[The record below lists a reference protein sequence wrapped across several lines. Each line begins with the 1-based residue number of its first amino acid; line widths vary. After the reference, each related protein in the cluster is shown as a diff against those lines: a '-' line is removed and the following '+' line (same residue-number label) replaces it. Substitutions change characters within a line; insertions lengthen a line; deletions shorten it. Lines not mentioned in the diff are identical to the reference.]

1 MQNGYKEH
9 LDNEALRVLTSP
21 NVRKNLDQDTL
32 AMLQGGGLVLEDSVF
47 YLKKN
52 ITSNPLDLI
61 VTSDSEKIGTRNI
74 DRAELPNLQHLVLK
88 KIEFEYATHATETD
102 PAVLT
107 YSSLKPASA
116 VPALENGE
124 LVIIQDDKPI
134 ISIPIASFFQA
145 ADVDDNSKKGVWLDN
160 WRVIK
165 AERKIKVQIRY
176 ADGQA
181 MQTAAEQ
188 HHVSI
193 KLIGTKTRKA

>member
-181 MQTAAEQ
+181 MQTVAEQ

-193 KLIGTKTRKA
+193 KLIGTKTN

>member
-88 KIEFEYATHATETD
+88 KIELEYATHATETD